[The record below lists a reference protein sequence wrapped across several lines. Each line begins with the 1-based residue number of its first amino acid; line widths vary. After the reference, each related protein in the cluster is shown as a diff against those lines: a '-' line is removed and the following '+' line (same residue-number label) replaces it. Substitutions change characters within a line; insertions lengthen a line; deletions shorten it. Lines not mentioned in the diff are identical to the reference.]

1 MSIKTEYTP
10 ISETVLE
17 ELMPS
22 ERDLTSFGSI
32 LGGNNLRIQVTRTS
46 TSRTYK
52 RSGEVGYIP
61 ISETVL
67 GELTPEEIDIL
78 SFGRIL
84 GGESSSLGSTQT
96 EHYGKINFAMK
107 DSSGKYI
114 EYETGQ
120 TVLYKGDLYEVVR
133 DVWGFPPHAAP
144 DKFRKLTG
152 ETDISI
158 IDGGEF

>member
-46 TSRTYK
+46 TSRTYR

-67 GELTPEEIDIL
+67 GELMPPERDIL

-96 EHYGKINFAMK
+96 EHQQRNFAMK

-114 EYETGQ
+114 EYEAGQ
-120 TVLYKGDLYEVVR
+120 TVLYNGDLYEVVR